1 MWMKPEEILLANAL
15 WVTEQSNGFFTLQ
28 RRKGHGTK
36 GLSSVLVGTLD
47 SVFDSKPA
55 PYRIL
60 HKTPLSEVSY
70 VVATS
75 LSREEIFQ
83 NWAWIEQNLLET
95 LKSFDSEDEAT
106 EFVCCKIRSLV
117 AQREVS
123 LLEVDQDNA
132 QFRVNASRFASIF
145 NLPPQEKLV
154 NYYSCS
160 FWKGRLPQQG
170 WLYLSMQHLAFHSF
184 LFGQTTRLLLRWT
197 DITTLERSNNFLF
210 PETIMV
216 ASRQK
221 KHYFSMFTNIVE
233 TFALM
238 EQLANLAMR
247 QCDSP
252 VPSMSPQERQIQPNA
267 AATSAEEYA
276 RVAAASSGRSSSP
289 LELSAWAS

>member
-1 MWMKPEEILLANAL
+1 MLPLIGLLKRKCLCKEAL
-15 WVTEQSNGFFTLQ
+15 SFWCEMVIHIHRVTELSNPFFTLQ

-60 HKTPLSEVSY
+60 HSTPLSEVSY

-83 NWAWIEQNLLET
+83 NWTWIEQNLLET
-95 LKSFDSEDEAT
+95 LRNFDSEDEAT

-184 LFGQTTRLLLRWT
+184 LFGQTTRVLLRWT
-197 DITTLERSNNFLF
+197 DITVNHRFYLHSSVISRCLKCHNAKLEG
-210 PETIMV
+210 
-216 ASRQK
+216 A
-221 KHYFSMFTNIVE
+221 
-233 TFALM
+233 
-238 EQLANLAMR
+238 
-247 QCDSP
+247 
-252 VPSMSPQERQIQPNA
+252 
-267 AATSAEEYA
+267 
-276 RVAAASSGRSSSP
+276 
-289 LELSAWAS
+289 